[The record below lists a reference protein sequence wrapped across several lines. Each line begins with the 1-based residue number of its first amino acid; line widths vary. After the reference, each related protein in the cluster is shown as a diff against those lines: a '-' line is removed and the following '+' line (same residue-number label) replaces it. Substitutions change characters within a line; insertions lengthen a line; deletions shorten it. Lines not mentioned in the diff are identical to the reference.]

1 MKNTCINCGISI
13 PFYERGF
20 LAVQGET
27 ELNIGNLS
35 FSGEKTGIF
44 TYHFNFKEYKEL
56 LEMLEELENS
66 ISEGEWSA
74 GVSARRQNIRMIPFA
89 DLKKRM
95 DKRDEVE
102 FIQNGKLVS
111 YFQPI
116 IELKNEELFGYESLL
131 RSGDQEKEISPGSLF
146 QTADETGLHSFL
158 DQRAR
163 ETAIRCRKD
172 HLQRGIKSFI
182 NFLPSTIYN
191 PEFCLQHTFS
201 YVEKYDVDP
210 ADLVFEVVETE
221 QIKDVAHLKKVF
233 DVYRREGM
241 KVALDD
247 VGAGFSTLDMLS
259 KLNPDYVKIDRSYI
273 KDCDQNKANQSFLE
287 DVTRISRE
295 LGISVLAEGIER
307 KEELQYCKSLGVELG
322 QGYYIGKPLRE
333 PKVPVMV

>member
-20 LAVQGET
+20 LAIQGET

-35 FSGEKTGIF
+35 FSGEQTGIF
-44 TYHFNFKEYKEL
+44 TYLFNFGDFNEL
-56 LEMLEELENS
+56 LEMLKELKTAVT
-66 ISEGEWSA
+66 EGNWQA

-89 DLKKRM
+89 DLKRRM
-95 DKRDEVE
+95 DKRDKVE

-111 YFQPI
+111 FFQPI
-116 IELKNEELFGYESLL
+116 MDLQRDELYGYESLL
-131 RSGDQEKEISPGSLF
+131 RSGDMEKEISPGSLF
-146 QTADETGLHSFL
+146 KTANETGLHSLL

-172 HLQRGIKSFI
+172 HLQRGVKSFI

-201 YVEKYDVDP
+201 YVEKYEVDP

-221 QIKDVAHLKKVF
+221 QIEDVEHLKKVF
-233 DVYRREGM
+233 EVYRREGM

-247 VGAGFSTLDMLS
+247 VGAGFSTLEMLS
-259 KLNPDYVKIDRSYI
+259 KLKPDYVKIDRSYI
-273 KDCDQNKANQSFLE
+273 KDCDQNKGNQSFLK

-307 KEELQYCKSLGVELG
+307 KEELQYCKSLGVDLG
-322 QGYYIGKPLRE
+322 QGYYIGKPLKE
-333 PKVPVMV
+333 PKVPFMV

>member
-1 MKNTCINCGISI
+1 MENTCINCGISI

-20 LAVQGET
+20 LTVQGET
-27 ELNIGNLS
+27 GVNIGSLS
-35 FSGEKTGIF
+35 FSGEQTSTN
-44 TYHFNFKEYKEL
+44 TYQFSFREYYEL
-56 LEMLEELENS
+56 MMMLQELERVVSGNS
-66 ISEGEWSA
+66 WRA

-89 DLKKRM
+89 DLKNRM

-102 FIQNGKLVS
+102 FIQSGELVS

-131 RSGDQEKEISPGSLF
+131 RSGDQEKDISPGALF

-201 YVEKYDVDP
+201 YVEKYNVDP

-221 QIKDVAHLKKVF
+221 RIEDVEHLKKVF
-233 DVYRREGM
+233 EVYRREGM

-247 VGAGFSTLDMLS
+247 VGAGFSTLEMLS
-259 KLNPDYVKIDRSYI
+259 QLKPDYVKIDRSYI
-273 KDCDQNKANQSFLE
+273 KDCDQNKGNQSFLKE
-287 DVTRISRE
+287 AARISRE

-307 KEELQYCKSLGVELG
+307 KEELQYCQSVGIDLG
-322 QGYYIGKPLRE
+322 QGFYIGRPMRE
-333 PKVPVMV
+333 PKVPVLV